1 MPGVGLARMQMHDGR
16 ARLGGFDRRLGD
28 LVRVTGRWGDID
40 GVWTEP
46 VMAQVMMTLFRD
58 GFMGLAPR
66 GFWGPG
72 CLLRVQAILSYPRW
86 AVT

>member
-1 MPGVGLARMQMHDGR
+1 MAAPAWAASIAAWAIWSG
-16 ARLGGFDRRLGD
+16 
-28 LVRVTGRWGDID
+28 VTGRWGDID

-72 CLLRVQAILSYPRW
+72 CLLRVQAILSYPRR